1 MGTFYGQDLA
11 YIQATAF
18 GGLARGA
25 APEIVRLLKS
35 AAIPIRH
42 VLDLGCG
49 AGVLTAAM
57 VEAGFNVT
65 GVDNSADL
73 LEMAATAV
81 PGAHFV
87 KASIYGFQIPACE
100 AIVALGEPLTYHAE
114 AAEADC
120 LVRSFFQ
127 QAAGVLPSG
136 GMLIFDVI
144 EIGGPPL
151 AGRFWSSGS
160 DWAVLVDTTEDQASR
175 TLVRRIETFRDVG
188 GLYRRGKEIHRVRL
202 FDTHEVASLLAGNGF
217 TTETAQAYGGERLA
231 PRRRAFVC
239 TRL

>member
-1 MGTFYGQDLA
+1 MGTFYGRDLA
-11 YIQATAF
+11 YIHATAF
-18 GGLARGA
+18 GGLAQGA
-25 APEIVRLLKS
+25 TSEIVRLLKS

-42 VLDLGCG
+42 VVDVGCG

-73 LEMAATAV
+73 LEIAAAAV

-100 AIVALGEPLTYHAE
+100 AIVALGEPLRYHSE
-114 AAEADC
+114 GAEADR
-120 LVRSFFQ
+120 LVRNFFQ
-127 QAAGVLPSG
+127 QVSGVLPSG
-136 GMLIFDVI
+136 GLFIFDVI
-144 EIGGPPL
+144 ETGEPPL
-151 AGRFWSSGS
+151 TGRFWSSGS
-160 DWAVLVDTTEDQASR
+160 DWAVLVDTSEDQASR

-202 FDTHEVASLLAGNGF
+202 FDTHEVSSVLAGNGF
-217 TTETAQAYGGERLA
+217 TTETAQSYGGERL
-231 PRRRAFVC
+231 PTRRRAFIC